1 MAEKN
6 WSSELTAYIDGELGA
21 EEVQALEAALAVDP
35 ALRGLEQRLRRSI
48 SAVEA
53 LPAPAAASARL
64 RARVLSAIAAEPE
77 PSWGARLSRWLSG
90 PRLVPVG
97 FAIAAA
103 ATAVVVWPR
112 HGEEPGDEEQLLV
125 SQHLDLVEDLDL
137 VGVGSADD
145 LEVIASLHE
154 LEGLR

>member
-6 WSSELTAYIDGELGA
+6 WSSELTAYIDGALGA
-21 EEVQALEAALAVDP
+21 EDVKALEAALAADP
-35 ALRGLEQRLRRSI
+35 ALRGQEQRLRRSI
-48 SAVEA
+48 ELVEA

-64 RARVLSAIAAEPE
+64 RAQVLSAIAAEPE
-77 PSWGARLSRWLSG
+77 PSWGARLSAWLRG
-90 PRLVPVG
+90 PRLVPVS

-103 ATAVVVWPR
+103 ATAVLVWPR
-112 HGEEPGDEEQLLV
+112 RGEEPGDEEQLLV
-125 SQHLDLVEDLDL
+125 SLHLELVEDLDL
-137 VGVGSADD
+137 VGVGTADD